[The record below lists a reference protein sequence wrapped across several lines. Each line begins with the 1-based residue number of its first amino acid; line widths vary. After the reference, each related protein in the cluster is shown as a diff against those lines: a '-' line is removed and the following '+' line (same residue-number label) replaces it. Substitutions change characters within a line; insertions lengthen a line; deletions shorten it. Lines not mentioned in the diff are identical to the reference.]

1 MKANQIYLGIANFK
15 KEKTYTL
22 DNIDNLITLIQIL
35 DSKTLLKPSGD
46 LTISFD
52 SYLSEIAHFGSKKQV
67 KKLLEITKT
76 LVPKEVQKSFE
87 EKYL

>member
-1 MKANQIYLGIANFK
+1 
-15 KEKTYTL
+15 
-22 DNIDNLITLIQIL
+22 LITLIQIL

-67 KKLLEITKT
+67 KKLLEIQKT
-76 LVPKEVQKSFE
+76 LVPKEVQKINFE
-87 EKYL
+87 EKYLINFKKALILKLN